1 MREPRELSNE
11 WLRNDFRVDVINKI
25 PFGVAS
31 SLDISLPQ
39 SGTRSY
45 IVDVLSNVRWHVV
58 GFGRDIMGSGGVLPD
73 VELSNEQVFDLSGC
87 SVELDPL

>member
-1 MREPRELSNE
+1 
-11 WLRNDFRVDVINKI
+11 
-25 PFGVAS
+25 VAS

-73 VELSNEQVFDLSGC
+73 VELSNE
-87 SVELDPL
+87 LDPL